1 MDPCLHPSLLHNHG
15 EFVRIPG
22 GPGPQRTLVP
32 RFSIS
37 STILH
42 HDIRPANP
50 YGWVED
56 ILPSSD
62 NPPFEERVD
71 ERLVWRGSNTG
82 MRHAVETRWRDSQR
96 ARLIFNV
103 NDLAGTVDV
112 LRSPQDDSE
121 RVGEPIP
128 LRKAHVNPA
137 LFDIQFA
144 GKPVSCTPD
153 FCKYLGGVFDWRKVQ
168 NISEASHYKYV
179 LDVSWSVSL
188 NHSIRHNSPLSD

>member
-1 MDPCLHPSLLHNHG
+1 M
-15 EFVRIPG
+15 
-22 GPGPQRTLVP
+22 
-32 RFSIS
+32 S

-82 MRHAVETRWRDSQR
+82 MLHADHTRWRDAQR
-96 ARLIFNV
+96 ARLMFRV

-128 LRKAHVNPA
+128 LRKAHANPA
-137 LFDIQFA
+137 LFDIHFA
-144 GKPVSCTPD
+144 GNPIHCAPD
-153 FCKYLGGVFDWRKVQ
+153 SFCKYINELFDWRKHQ
-168 NISEASHYKYV
+168 NASDSARYKYI
-179 LDVSWSVSL
+179 LDVSRSVRF
-188 NHSIRHNSPLSD
+188 NHSIK